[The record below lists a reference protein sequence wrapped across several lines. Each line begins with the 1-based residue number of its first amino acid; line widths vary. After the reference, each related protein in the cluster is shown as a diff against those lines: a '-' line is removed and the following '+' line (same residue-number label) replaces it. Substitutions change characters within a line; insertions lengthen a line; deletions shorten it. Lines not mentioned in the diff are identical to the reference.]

1 MQAAAQ
7 KGRRRRTT
15 VFGVAMI
22 GFVSEQRYSRE
33 GADEPEGILQNVR
46 ESPAEKEMEAQNLRL
61 HRESLPQLRS

>member
-1 MQAAAQ
+1 
-7 KGRRRRTT
+7 
-15 VFGVAMI
+15 MI